1 MDIILEVITLTTHLI
16 IPDVQVKPGHDYSF
30 LKAIGNY
37 IVKKRPDVIVNIGD
51 FADMP
56 SLSSYD
62 KGKKSFE
69 GRRYKHDVEAVQQAM
84 DVLLKP
90 LRSLQ
95 ARQRKN
101 KEKVYKPR
109 MILTLGNHEHR
120 IDRAVDN
127 DSMLDGTISIE
138 DLKYVESGWEV
149 IPFEQPIIID
159 GVLYAHY
166 VTAGALGR
174 PVGSASAIISKK
186 HQSCVVGHQQGRQ
199 VAYAIRAD
207 GKTLTAIIA
216 GSCYEH
222 DEDYMG
228 AQGNHYWRGIVV
240 LHEVNDGCFDEMFVS
255 LDFLKKRY
263 L

>member
-1 MDIILEVITLTTHLI
+1 MPTHLV
-16 IPDVQVKPGHDYSF
+16 IPDVQAKPGVDFTY
-30 LKAIGNY
+30 LRAIGNY
-37 IVKKRPDVIVNIGD
+37 IAKKQPDVIINIGD

-69 GRRYKHDVEAVQQAM
+69 GRRYKHDIEAAHEAM
-84 DVLLKP
+84 DMLMQPIKD
-90 LRSLQ
+90 LQ
-95 ARQRKN
+95 TRQRKN
-101 KEKVYKPR
+101 KEKIYKPQ
-109 MILTLGNHEHR
+109 MYLTIGNHEHR
-120 IDRAVDN
+120 INRAVDN

-138 DLKYVESGWEV
+138 DLEYEKYGWTV
-149 IPFEQPIIID
+149 VPFEQPVIID

-207 GKTLTAIIA
+207 GQTITSIIA

-222 DEDYMG
+222 DESYMG

-240 LHEVNDGCFDEMFVS
+240 LHEVNDGSFDEMFVS
-255 LDFLKKRY
+255 LKFLKDKY

>member
-1 MDIILEVITLTTHLI
+1 MPTHLV
-16 IPDVQVKPGHDYSF
+16 IPDVQVKPGQDFTF
-30 LKAIGNY
+30 LKAVGNY

-69 GRRYKHDVEAVQQAM
+69 GRRYKHDVEAVHSAM

-90 LRSLQ
+90 LRQLQ
-95 ARQRKN
+95 DRHRRN

-109 MILTLGNHEHR
+109 MVLTIGNHEHR
-120 IDRAVDN
+120 INRAIEN
-127 DSMLDGTISIE
+127 DSMLDGTISLE
-138 DLKYVESGWEV
+138 DLGYEKAGWDV
-149 IPFEQPIIID
+149 MPFEQPVIID

-166 VTAGALGR
+166 VTAGALNR
-174 PVGSASAIISKK
+174 PVGSAAAIISKK

>member
-1 MDIILEVITLTTHLI
+1 MTTHLI
-16 IPDVQVKPGHDYSF
+16 IPDVQAKPGIDFTY
-30 LKAIGNY
+30 LRAIGNY
-37 IVKKRPDVIVNIGD
+37 IAKKQPDVIINIGD

-69 GRRYKHDVEAVQQAM
+69 GRRYKNDIAAAHEAMETLMQPIT
-84 DVLLKP
+84 D
-90 LRSLQ
+90 LQ
-95 ARQRKN
+95 ARQRRN
-101 KEKVYKPR
+101 KEKIYKPQ
-109 MILTLGNHEHR
+109 MYLTLGNHEHR
-120 IDRAVDN
+120 INRAVDN
-127 DSMLDGTISIE
+127 DSMLDGTISIG
-138 DLKYVESGWEV
+138 DLEYEQYGWTV
-149 IPFEQPIIID
+149 LPFEQPVIID

-174 PVGSASAIISKK
+174 PVGTAAAIISKK
-186 HQSCVVGHQQGRQ
+186 HQSCIVGHQQGRQ

-207 GKTLTAIIA
+207 GQTITSIIA

-222 DEDYMG
+222 DESYMG

-240 LHEVNDGCFDEMFVS
+240 LHEVNDGSFDEMFVS
-255 LDFLKKRY
+255 LKFLKDKY

>member
-1 MDIILEVITLTTHLI
+1 MV
-16 IPDVQVKPGHDYSF
+16 
-30 LKAIGNY
+30 
-37 IVKKRPDVIVNIGD
+37 
-51 FADMP
+51 
-56 SLSSYD
+56 
-62 KGKKSFE
+62 
-69 GRRYKHDVEAVQQAM
+69 
-84 DVLLKP
+84 
-90 LRSLQ
+90 
-95 ARQRKN
+95 
-101 KEKVYKPR
+101 
-109 MILTLGNHEHR
+109 LTLGNHEHR
-120 IDRAVDN
+120 INRAVEN

-138 DLKYVESGWEV
+138 DLKYAEAGWEV
-149 IPFEQPIIID
+149 IPFEQPVIVD

-166 VTAGALGR
+166 VTAGALNR
-174 PVGSASAIISKK
+174 PVGSAAAIISKK

-240 LHEVNDGCFDEMFVS
+240 LHEVHDGCFDEMFVS

>member
-1 MDIILEVITLTTHLI
+1 MTCHLI

-37 IVKKRPDVIVNIGD
+37 IVKKRPDVIINIGD

-69 GRRYKHDVEAVQQAM
+69 GRRYKHDVEA
-84 DVLLKP
+84 
-90 LRSLQ
+90 
-95 ARQRKN
+95 
-101 KEKVYKPR
+101 
-109 MILTLGNHEHR
+109 
-120 IDRAVDN
+120 
-127 DSMLDGTISIE
+127 
-138 DLKYVESGWEV
+138 GWEV
-149 IPFEQPIIID
+149 LPFECPIIVD

-166 VTAGALGR
+166 VTAGALNR
-174 PVGSASAIISKK
+174 PVGSAAAIISKK

-207 GKTLTAIIA
+207 GKTLTSIIA

-222 DEDYMG
+222 DEGYMG
-228 AQGNHYWRGIVV
+228 PQGNHYWRGIVV

>member
-1 MDIILEVITLTTHLI
+1 LI
-16 IPDVQVKPGHDYSF
+16 IPDCQIKPGHDYNY
-30 LKAIGNY
+30 LRAIGNY

-69 GRRYKHDVEAVQQAM
+69 GRRYKNDVVATQEAM
-84 DVLLKP
+84 NILLKP
-90 LRSLQ
+90 LRDLQ
-95 ARQRKN
+95 ARQRRN
-101 KEKVYKPR
+101 KDKVYKPR
-109 MILTLGNHEHR
+109 MVLTLGNHEHR
-120 IDRAVDN
+120 INRAVEN

-138 DLKYVESGWEV
+138 DLKYAEAGWEV
-149 IPFEQPIIID
+149 IPFEQPVIVD

-166 VTAGALGR
+166 VTAGALNR
-174 PVGSASAIISKK
+174 PVGSAAAIISKK

-228 AQGNHYWRGIVV
+228 AQGNYYWRGIVV
-240 LHEVNDGCFDEMFVS
+240 LHEVHDGCFDEMFVS

>member
-1 MDIILEVITLTTHLI
+1 MRKE
-16 IPDVQVKPGHDYSF
+16 
-30 LKAIGNY
+30 
-37 IVKKRPDVIVNIGD
+37 RPDGGGTFTAICGTAVVVLQPATIV
-51 FADMP
+51 
-56 SLSSYD
+56 
-62 KGKKSFE
+62 
-69 GRRYKHDVEAVQQAM
+69 
-84 DVLLKP
+84 
-90 LRSLQ
+90 
-95 ARQRKN
+95 
-101 KEKVYKPR
+101 
-109 MILTLGNHEHR
+109 
-120 IDRAVDN
+120 
-127 DSMLDGTISIE
+127 
-138 DLKYVESGWEV
+138 
-149 IPFEQPIIID
+149 
-159 GVLYAHY
+159 

-174 PVGSASAIISKK
+174 PVGSAAAIISKK

-240 LHEVNDGCFDEMFVS
+240 LHEVKDGCFDEMFVS